1 MYTCKILAKVVQVT
15 VHNVEKY
22 QYFEYY
28 ISLHDKFIFTRTNA
42 CQTSYPIKQVS
53 QYMRIHSGSKPS
65 LALAGPLFQL
75 LFVTRFAKRG
85 LPCTPLQHTD
95 FTTTLQM
102 HYQTIYACMYCGQQF
117 TGLLLLRL
125 FF

>member
-22 QYFEYY
+22 QCY
-28 ISLHDKFIFTRTNA
+28 ISLHDKFIFTRMNA

-65 LALAGPLFQL
+65 LALARPLFQL
-75 LFVTRFAKRG
+75 LFVTRFA
-85 LPCTPLQHTD
+85 
-95 FTTTLQM
+95 
-102 HYQTIYACMYCGQQF
+102 
-117 TGLLLLRL
+117 
-125 FF
+125 